1 MAQEVIQEK
10 ELPTLI
16 HILTTYLRRYNGDR
30 KKAQRTQKDY
40 KTCMNISHTKVEQV
54 EKERNYDRS
63 WQTKQHLVNL
73 KKEKLAAKR
82 FQIQN
87 GKKI

>member
-1 MAQEVIQEK
+1 MA
-10 ELPTLI
+10 T
-16 HILTTYLRRYNGDR
+16 GR
-30 KKAQRTQKDY
+30 KSKNAKRLKNMHEY
-40 KTCMNISHTKVEQV
+40 FHTKVEQV

-73 KKEKLAAKR
+73 KKEKLAAKD
-82 FQIQN
+82 QIQN

>member
-1 MAQEVIQEK
+1 MA
-10 ELPTLI
+10 T
-16 HILTTYLRRYNGDR
+16 GR
-30 KKAQRTQKDY
+30 KSKNAKRLQNRHEY
-40 KTCMNISHTKVEQV
+40 FNTKVDQV

-73 KKEKLAAKR
+73 KKEKLAAKD
-82 FQIQN
+82 QIQN